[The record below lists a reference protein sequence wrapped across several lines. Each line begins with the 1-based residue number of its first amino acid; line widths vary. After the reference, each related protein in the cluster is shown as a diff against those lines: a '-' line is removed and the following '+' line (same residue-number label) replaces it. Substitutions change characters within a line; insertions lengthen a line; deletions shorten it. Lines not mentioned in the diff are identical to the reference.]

1 MANRILK
8 FGFTA
13 ILAASFACMAQAPA
27 GAPNGST
34 GQCKDGTYTSAS
46 HKSGACASHG
56 GVQAWYGSHGKSSR
70 KHGSESGQADAT
82 GNGRNTPGNYHG
94 NTGRPAAD
102 EAPAGNRTD
111 SAGNSGSAAKSS
123 SASANANSI
132 NAHSGSAAVVTPNNG
147 GETMAGPA
155 ARSGKSRA
163 NSRAGKEPA
172 PGGGPDMVWVNSQSK
187 VYHCY
192 GSQFYGKTREGK
204 YMTEQEAKKMGAKP
218 DHGKP
223 CSK

>member
-1 MANRILK
+1 MVNRILK

-13 ILAASFACMAQAPA
+13 ILAVAFTCAAQAPA
-27 GAPNGST
+27 GAPSGST

-46 HKSGACASHG
+46 HKSGACAGHG
-56 GVQAWYGSHGKSSR
+56 GVQAWFGKQGSR
-70 KHGSESGQADAT
+70 KDQSGQAHSR

-94 NTGRPAAD
+94 NTGKPSGEEPAA
-102 EAPAGNRTD
+102 GGSKNGT
-111 SAGNSGSAAKSS
+111 GNSSAA
-123 SASANANSI
+123 ANAGSI

-155 ARSGKSRA
+155 AKSGQNGKSRG
-163 NSRAGKEPA
+163 NSRAAKEPA
-172 PGGGPDMVWVNSQSK
+172 PGGGPGMVWVNAQSR